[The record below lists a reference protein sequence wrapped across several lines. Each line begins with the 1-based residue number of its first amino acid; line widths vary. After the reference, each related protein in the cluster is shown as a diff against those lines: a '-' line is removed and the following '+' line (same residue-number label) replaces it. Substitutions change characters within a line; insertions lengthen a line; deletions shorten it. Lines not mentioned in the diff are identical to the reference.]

1 MSNLYPKIMSPFKR
15 HIEGPLKNKLDWSQW
30 SRPEFE
36 ALANLDWEWT
46 EKIDGTN
53 VRIVWDGYAVD
64 FRGRTDAATLPLPLL
79 AHLRDSFPEEILE
92 QQFGATPVVLYG
104 EGYGARIQKG
114 GGNYRPDQAF
124 ILFDILIDGWWLM
137 RPSVEDYAQKLGLGI
152 VPFVFTA
159 PVIRAIARVEAGSN
173 SFFGDFLSEGLVG
186 KPPLGLRG
194 RDGDRLMMKVKTCDF
209 YPATYTF
216 LGSR

>member
-1 MSNLYPKIMSPFKR
+1 MSNLYPKILSPFKR
-15 HIEGPLKNKLDWSQW
+15 HTEGPLKNKLDWSQW

-36 ALANLDWEWT
+36 ALASLDWEWT

-53 VRIVWDGYAVD
+53 VRIVWDGYAVE
-64 FRGRTDAATLPLPLL
+64 FRGRTDAGVLPLPLL
-79 AHLRDSFPEEILE
+79 THLRASFPEEILE
-92 QQFGATPVVLYG
+92 QQFGAKPVVLYG

-124 ILFDILIDGWWLM
+124 ILFDVLIDGWWLM
-137 RPSVEDYAQKLGLGI
+137 RPDVEGIAATMGLEI
-152 VPFVFTA
+152 VPHIFTGRVA
-159 PVIRAIARVEAGSN
+159 KAITLVEAGEH

-186 KPPLGLRG
+186 KPPLGIHG

-209 YPATYTF
+209 MAT
-216 LGSR
+216 R